1 MLDDALPE
9 AEPLASEP
17 LTAATL
23 EGAQIAVAVVGPD
36 GDATTFGDATQSF
49 RLASVTKLLTAY
61 ACLVATEEGTL
72 CLDEAAGPPGATVRH
87 LLAHAAGYD
96 FDIGLRSSPGLR
108 RIYSNTGF
116 DVLGDHLARRAG
128 MAAVD
133 YVVAAVVE
141 PLGLTDTDFRDG
153 SVAHG
158 AWSTAADL
166 GRFGAELLAP
176 TLVHPDTLAEATR
189 VQFPGL
195 HGVLPGIGPQSPNDW
210 GLGFELRDHKT
221 PHWTGRRNSPSTFG
235 HFGASGTFCWVDPD
249 ITRCLVVLTDRPF
262 GPWALDAWPQLSDT
276 VVDAALAARRGLP
289 ESGPS

>member
-1 MLDDALPE
+1 MPDDAGPD
-9 AEPLASEP
+9 AQPLDSTS
-17 LTAATL
+17 LGATW
-23 EGAQIAVAVVGPD
+23 EGAQIAVAVVEAD
-36 GDATTFGDATQSF
+36 GDLATFGDGHQPF

-72 CLDEAAGPPGATVRH
+72 DLDEAAGPPGSTVRH

-96 FDIGLRSSPGLR
+96 FDIGLLASPGRR
-108 RIYSNTGF
+108 RIYSNAGF
-116 DVLGDHLARRAG
+116 DVLGDHLARQVD
-128 MAAVD
+128 MTAAD

-141 PLGLTDTDFRDG
+141 PLGLTGTDFRDV

-176 TLVHPDTLAEATR
+176 TLIHPDTLAEATS

-195 HGVLPGIGPQSPNDW
+195 NGVLPGIGPQSPNDW
-210 GLGFELRDHKT
+210 GLGFELRDHKD
-221 PHWTGRRNSPSTFG
+221 PHWTGRGNSPSTFG

-249 ITRCLVVLTDRPF
+249 IARC
-262 GPWALDAWPQLSDT
+262 
-276 VVDAALAARRGLP
+276 
-289 ESGPS
+289 